1 MPSKNRW
8 LVHLKSVWAKEKPKG
23 TSYKATMTIAKK
35 TYRKGASAGASAAE
49 EAPREKKKP
58 LESQIIFF

>member
-1 MPSKNRW
+1 MPGRSNPW

-35 TYRKGASAGASAAE
+35 SYRKGKAPAE
-49 EAPREKKKP
+49 EAAPKKRRRRKKKAP
-58 LESQIIFF
+58 

>member
-35 TYRKGASAGASAAE
+35 TYRKGASAAE
-49 EAPREKKKP
+49 EAPKKRRRRKKKAP
-58 LESQIIFF
+58 

>member
-8 LVHLKSVWAKEKPKG
+8 LVHLKSVWASEKPKG

-35 TYRKGASAGASAAE
+35 TYRKGASAAE
-49 EAPREKKKP
+49 EAPKKRRRRKKKAP
-58 LESQIIFF
+58 

>member
-1 MPSKNRW
+1 MPSKNPW

-35 TYRKGASAGASAAE
+35 TYRKGAASEAAAGA
-49 EAPREKKKP
+49 APKKRRRRKKKT
-58 LESQIIFF
+58 